1 MASWHRVARRAAAS
15 SRRVHPHG
23 ETSSFLP
30 QASSLKPQAS
40 RRRSFS
46 LIEVLLS
53 VFILGIG
60 VISIAALFPA
70 GIAQQRQSVDDIT
83 GPIVAQ
89 NALAILRTKLRPAD
103 FGTFEEFGAGPPLFT
118 IDGDWPWLRPA
129 FIFAGSS
136 YPPGTIDIF
145 NGTGAAGASEP
156 GIPSGI
162 PFNTTRFTGGAPT
175 FILTQQERYYP
186 MASVNTGIRPPKP
199 QYVWDCMFRRFQG
212 KVMVAIFVYRTT
224 IVGGGDVAYTV
235 QPQPPP
241 FDDVPPMPINLP
253 LDDTSQPPPW
263 PDAWDAWGLTEA
275 DPADDAIA
283 PGTPA
288 GGTYNTTNANESW
301 QEAGQWILDQN
312 NNLHRV
318 LSRTAQTQADP
329 AHVELVRAIP
339 AMPVLDIIAGDGGVY
354 FIDPVPNIGP
364 IGVENIVT
372 NIWYIPREVKV
383 DTNQDGQGDLPVR
396 LTTVYVTVREL

>member
-1 MASWHRVARRAAAS
+1 MTIKRHQAREARRHEGTEARSEAAA
-15 SRRVHPHG
+15 RWRG
-23 ETSSFLP
+23 
-30 QASSLKPQAS
+30 
-40 RRRSFS
+40 FS

-129 FIFAGSS
+129 FILNDPGFSS
-136 YPPGTIDIF
+136 GTIDIF
-145 NGTGAAGASEP
+145 NGTGAAAAIEA

-162 PFNTTRFTGGAPT
+162 PYNTARYATSPIFVV
-175 FILTQQERYYP
+175 TQQERYYP
-186 MASVNTGIRPPKP
+186 MRSLNSANPRPPKP

-224 IVGGGDVAYTV
+224 IVGGGDVAYRV
-235 QPQPPP
+235 PENPSNS
-241 FDDVPPMPINLP
+241 DIPPMPINLS
-253 LDDTSQPPPW
+253 LTALWDTY
-263 PDAWDAWGLTEA
+263 GLTPGNTTE
-275 DPADDAIA
+275 DDALIV
-283 PGTPA
+283 GTDP
-288 GGTYNTTNANESW
+288 YNTADQAQSW
-301 QEAGQWILDQN
+301 QEPGQWILDQN

-318 LSRTAQTQADP
+318 LSQYRHDEFGP
-329 AHVELVRAIP
+329 VVELIR
-339 AMPVLDIIAGDGGVY
+339 
-354 FIDPVPNIGP
+354 PVPAILDVRTNFALGITQPNGF
-364 IGVENIVT
+364 VYEDVVS
-372 NIWYIPREVKV
+372 NIWYIPREV
-383 DTNQDGQGDLPVR
+383 TLDGVPVR